1 MFSKGFRYIIKQI
14 IPTWQ
19 AGAWRSSWA
28 RFEPIWWSSSKYEHG
43 GEDNHDD
50 DDDDDI
56 DDGDDPDNEV
66 DDDYDDDVHTKFCGN
81 ICTAIKKPRLER
93 MKIVGLA
100 TSCLGFVCVFIYI
113 LDILDI

>member
-50 DDDDDI
+50 DHEDDDDDDI

-81 ICTAIKKPRLER
+81 ICTAVKKPRSER

-100 TSCLGFVCVFIYI
+100 TSC
-113 LDILDI
+113 

>member
-1 MFSKGFRYIIKQI
+1 MFSKGFRYIVKQI

-66 DDDYDDDVHTKFCGN
+66 D
-81 ICTAIKKPRLER
+81 
-93 MKIVGLA
+93 
-100 TSCLGFVCVFIYI
+100 IYI
-113 LDILDI
+113 MMKCVSVCNEKWSLS